1 MVLERDDRVIPGGEA
16 LMIFEQVEVGGDR
29 NFGYLI
35 GDDQSRAAAIV
46 DAAYMPERMLQEAAR
61 YGLTVRYLISS
72 HSHKDHVAGN
82 DFLIERTSAPV
93 VMHESTTHPC
103 TVRVK
108 DNEKLPVGNLRLR
121 FLHTPG
127 HIPDHVCILAEDKL
141 LTGDLLFV
149 GKVGGTGAQFPGS
162 DPRQQWDSLQRLMQ
176 LDHTIEVWPGHHYG
190 VRPSSTIGNEIATN
204 PFLLSKTYEDF
215 LYLKD
220 HWAEYKQAHG
230 IA

>member
-1 MVLERDDRVIPGGEA
+1 
-16 LMIFEQVEVGGDR
+16 MIFEQVEVGGDR

-35 GDDQSRAAAIV
+35 GDDQSREAVIV
-46 DAAYMPERMLQEAAR
+46 DAAFMPERMLQEAAR
-61 YGLTVRYLISS
+61 YGLTVRYIVST
-72 HSHKDHVAGN
+72 HSHRDHVVGN
-82 DFLIERTSAPV
+82 QHLVERTSAPV
-93 VMHESTTHPC
+93 VMHESTPHAC
-103 TVRVK
+103 DIRVK
-108 DNEKLPVGNLRLR
+108 DNEKLTVGSLRLR

-149 GKVGGTGAQFPGS
+149 GKIGGTGDHFPGR

-176 LDHTIEVWPGHHYG
+176 LDHTIEVWPGHNYG

-215 LYLKD
+215 LYLKN
-220 HWAEYKQAHG
+220 HWAEYKKAHG

>member
-1 MVLERDDRVIPGGEA
+1 
-16 LMIFEQVEVGGDR
+16 MIFEQVEVGGDR

-35 GDDQSRAAAIV
+35 GDEKTREAAIV

-61 YGLTVRYLISS
+61 YGLTVRFLICT

-93 VMHESTTHPC
+93 VMHESTTHFC
-103 TVRVK
+103 AVRVK
-108 DNEKLPVGNLRLR
+108 DNEKLSVGNLRLR

-127 HIPDHVCILAEDKL
+127 HIPDHICILAEDKL

-149 GKVGGTGAQFPGS
+149 GKVGGTGTQFPGS
-162 DPRQQWDSLQRLMQ
+162 DARQQWASLQRLMQ
-176 LDHTIEVWPGHHYG
+176 LDRTVEVWPGHDYG

-215 LYLKD
+215 LFLKD
-220 HWAEYKQAHG
+220 HWAEYKKAHG